1 MKIKL
6 AKSAVI
12 LTVLAKASLGLSC
25 SGSYYH
31 YGEFKE
37 TTSLEKQ
44 RIDQAIV
51 FDWDD
56 TLFPTTFYQ
65 NYMNMYEYGYNT
77 EIKEH
82 IGKDLS
88 KVDEAVY
95 KLLTSALKS
104 NKVYIIS
111 NASQDWLEKTSK
123 LYPKSRSLFNFKRE
137 KDGFVTV
144 FSARGY
150 FENSLPEDPLDRTD
164 YVLTKE
170 GSLPVVSQ
178 LRWKLRAF
186 RDVLSKRY
194 GQVISVG
201 DGLPEQFATQ
211 MLPIKSKQH
220 IKWKT
225 KPLRQDIIFQADSL
239 GFVLTQM

>member
-31 YGEFKE
+31 YGNFKE

-65 NYMNMYEYGYNT
+65 NYMNMHDYGYNT
-77 EIKEH
+77 EIKEQM
-82 IGKDLS
+82 GKDLR
-88 KVDEAVY
+88 KVDEAVH

-111 NASQDWLEKTSK
+111 NASQDWLEETSK

-137 KDGFVTV
+137 KEGFVTV

-150 FENSLPEDPLDRTD
+150 FENSLPEDNSDRTD
-164 YVLTKE
+164 FVLTKD
-170 GSLPVVSQ
+170 GYQPVFSQ

-194 GQVISVG
+194 SQVISVG

-220 IKWKT
+220 IKWKAQ
-225 KPLRQDIIFQADSL
+225 PQMQDIILQAS
-239 GFVLTQM
+239 GLTSSI